1 MTGIFTYRNFPLAN
15 TPALNGRV
23 AVVTLLLHGIEK
35 VIIIARS
42 EDRYTTAREEW
53 RHREGISLE
62 NDTRAEFVKCD
73 LGDIRDVKAAVAKIK
88 QLTSRIH
95 ILICNAGEL
104 RLSISIE
111 SLRINTSLQNEAISV
126 QNECKC
132 SPQNIERVFATNC
145 IGHQVLTTSLLPLL
159 KNGVTPSSDVR
170 IAVTSSSF
178 HFWCQQ
184 LDLDL
189 LFSSSRVKWPALY
202 DGVWRYGRSKLGN
215 ILFAKELSRRLL
227 DDQDPASKQIY
238 VNSFFP
244 GNIVTDQW
252 RGWNSYFGGFL
263 GWLIRMVG
271 SWLGQSPEDGAATAL
286 YLVASH
292 EVREQDHRGQ
302 YFIPIATLC
311 ESSATSGDMK
321 LARDL
326 WDWIDAQATGTLGL
340 D

>member
-1 MTGIFTYRNFPLAN
+1 MTGIFTYRNFSLEN
-15 TPALNGRV
+15 IPALNGQV
-23 AVVTLLLHGIEK
+23 AVVTGGQAGIGKGKHEPLISIQLNNRPSIIINTEITAQLLLHGIEK
-35 VIIIARS
+35 VIIVARS
-42 EDRYTTAREEW
+42 EDRYTTAHEEW

-73 LGDIRDVKAAVAKIK
+73 LGDILEVKAAVEEIK
-88 QLTSRIH
+88 QLTDRIH
-95 ILICNAGEL
+95 ILVCNA
-104 RLSISIE
+104 
-111 SLRINTSLQNEAISV
+111 AISV

-145 IGHQVLTTSLLPLL
+145 AGHQVLATSLLPLL
-159 KNGVTPSSDVR
+159 KNGVASSSDVR
-170 IAVTSSSF
+170 IVVTSSSF

-227 DDQDPASKQIY
+227 DNQDPASKQIY
-238 VNSFFP
+238 VNAFFP

-252 RGWNSYFGGFL
+252 RGWDSYFGGFL
-263 GWLIRMVG
+263 GWLIRTVG
-271 SWLGQSPEDGAATAL
+271 SWLGQSLEDGAATAL
-286 YLVASH
+286 FLATSS
-292 EVREQDHRGQ
+292 EVRERNHRGQ

-311 ESSATSGDMK
+311 ESSAVSGDMK

-326 WDWIDAQATGTLGL
+326 W
-340 D
+340 